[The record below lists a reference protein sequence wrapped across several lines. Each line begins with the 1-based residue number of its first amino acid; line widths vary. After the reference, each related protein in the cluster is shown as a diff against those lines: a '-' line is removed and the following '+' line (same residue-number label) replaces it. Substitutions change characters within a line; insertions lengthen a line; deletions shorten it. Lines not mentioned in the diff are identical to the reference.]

1 MQNLYLHIT
10 LPILT
15 LTSGKQFFD
24 IAPLKIFDGCVF
36 NILANFETFNF
47 ITLLNLRDVSFILGN
62 GTQHRFQR
70 IFNKSDKILISARN
84 SKSCLVFLIYPSAI
98 PDIPSLLHGVAYAN
112 LNPRFV
118 IIQTS
123 WPVNALHN
131 AYKKHPYCITTLF
144 YARFNAGL
152 ITLPQIFA
160 TISRK
165 RDSDKMELL
174 RNEYTDMISWGLAQ
188 LFESGIYSKWDTNF
202 ELFFKMFLLT
212 KGDKTNNLTSLNYF
226 SLFVMSGMDTAS
238 SKEYDAALPQ
248 WRWKI

>member
-144 YARFNAGL
+144 YARFSEKARLLKWPVYNVV
-152 ITLPQIFA
+152 IT
-160 TISRK
+160 
-165 RDSDKMELL
+165 
-174 RNEYTDMISWGLAQ
+174 
-188 LFESGIYSKWDTNF
+188 
-202 ELFFKMFLLT
+202 
-212 KGDKTNNLTSLNYF
+212 
-226 SLFVMSGMDTAS
+226 
-238 SKEYDAALPQ
+238 
-248 WRWKI
+248 